1 MLLLKLLLHWNAY
14 IQKIK
19 VENLKVNF
27 NYFLL
32 NWKFYFYFINLLIFK
47 FFFKKKVTVNYLFN
61 LYVKTQNLN
70 IFNSTVIIFF
80 NFFKNVYVLNPEMY
94 VKNVSI
100 RKKHYTVLRSP
111 FVHKTSRE
119 QFVFEQIKG
128 VIRISFKKAN
138 IFFINYLKYLIKFF
152 FY

>member
-1 MLLLKLLLHWNAY
+1 M
-14 IQKIK
+14 
-19 VENLKVNF
+19 
-27 NYFLL
+27 
-32 NWKFYFYFINLLIFK
+32 LIFK

-152 FY
+152 FTKIGISFFFLTRLIYIR

>member
-1 MLLLKLLLHWNAY
+1 
-14 IQKIK
+14 
-19 VENLKVNF
+19 
-27 NYFLL
+27 
-32 NWKFYFYFINLLIFK
+32 
-47 FFFKKKVTVNYLFN
+47 
-61 LYVKTQNLN
+61 
-70 IFNSTVIIFF
+70 
-80 NFFKNVYVLNPEMY
+80 MY

-152 FY
+152 FTKIGISFFFLTRLIYIR